1 MDVDESFENEGPM
14 NKCFI
19 CREDFNSKGELKK
32 HRKDEH
38 SMNVQTCDKFLT
50 NDCGRSEEEYWYN
63 HKTQEKN
70 LRPKSKPV
78 SQNNQVF
85 QKAPQNPLPPDQ
97 FQNMME
103 VMKNLCSKVEKM
115 EERFKDLMN

>member
-1 MDVDESFENEGPM
+1 
-14 NKCFI
+14 
-19 CREDFNSKGELKK
+19 
-32 HRKDEH
+32 
-38 SMNVQTCDKFLT
+38 MNVQTCDKFLT
-50 NDCGRSEEEYWYN
+50 NDCGRSEEECWYN
-63 HKTQEKN
+63 HETKEKN

-103 VMKNLCSKVEKM
+103 VMKSLCSKVEKM